1 LDANGEGEAA
11 AETTGSDVAG
21 EDDNDA
27 RRSRRTGGSG
37 PTALLTVLK
46 DGGFF
51 ASRRTIGDMKAAL
64 AAKGHTL
71 KSTDLSPILV
81 ALTQQGVLKREKNS
95 AKQWTYFVD

>member
-27 RRSRRTGGSG
+27 RRSRRTGGS
-37 PTALLTVLK
+37 
-46 DGGFF
+46 
-51 ASRRTIGDMKAAL
+51 TIGDMKAAL

-81 ALTQQGVLKREKNS
+81 TLTQQGVLKREKNS